1 MQYSQNIDKKLS
13 YYDKD
18 IAIIIVDKNF
28 AVKKC
33 NTHFEDMFLYPIKEI
48 KNKSI
53 KNIINNKNFITL
65 KKFSL
70 ELNSKLIS
78 ITIQN
83 ITAIDKNNKTIA
95 IEINLVRNDSK
106 YFTLFIYEIYKKNKY
121 INKLQYLAYY
131 DQLTKIPNRTLFLD
145 RAETAIRQAKRNN
158 EIIAVLYIDLDEF
171 KSIND
176 NNGHE
181 VGDVFLYE
189 LSMRFKEYI
198 RESDTLSRIGGDEF
212 AILMPNISNKDD
224 ATKLAERI
232 IDSNHNSI
240 DINNVMIYP
249 KTSIGISIFPDDGDN
264 IKILLKKSD
273 SAMYKAKQSKGN
285 SIFFY

>member
-1 MQYSQNIDKKLS
+1 
-13 YYDKD
+13 
-18 IAIIIVDKNF
+18 
-28 AVKKC
+28 
-33 NTHFEDMFLYPIKEI
+33 
-48 KNKSI
+48 
-53 KNIINNKNFITL
+53 
-65 KKFSL
+65 
-70 ELNSKLIS
+70 
-78 ITIQN
+78 N

-95 IEINLVRNDSK
+95 IEINLVRNNSK